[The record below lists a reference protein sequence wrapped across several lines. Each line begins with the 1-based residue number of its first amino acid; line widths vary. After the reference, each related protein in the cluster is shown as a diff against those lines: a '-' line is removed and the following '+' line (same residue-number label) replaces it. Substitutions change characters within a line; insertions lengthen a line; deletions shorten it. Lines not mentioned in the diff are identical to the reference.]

1 MMKKTARLLTVLLSV
16 LLWIACGEMVAAQQ
30 PAKVYR
36 VAYLSTASSNST
48 SSKAGFEEFQKTLR
62 DLGYIEGQNL
72 VIDPRWADGSAE
84 RIPGLAAE
92 LVALKPDVIVATTT
106 PGVTAVKTATSTI
119 PIVMM
124 IVSDPV
130 GAGFVTSLARPGGNI
145 TGVTDFG
152 ADLAAKSVE
161 LVHALVPSGT
171 RIAVLMSDNPVHPLQ
186 LKLIQDAA
194 STMRL
199 TVLPI
204 MGRSLGELEKAFVFA
219 EKENA
224 TTVIVLG
231 GPPHNALREKIA
243 ELAMKSKLATISP
256 QRPYVDVG
264 GLLSYGPKSLPQYR
278 LVAGFV
284 DQILKGRKP
293 GDLPVQQ
300 PLELELVINLKT
312 AKALGITIP
321 QSVLLRATEV
331 IQ

>member
-1 MMKKTARLLTVLLSV
+1 VLLSV
-16 LLWIACGEMVAAQQ
+16 LVWIACVDMAAAQQ

-72 VIDPRWADGSAE
+72 VLDPRWADGSAE

-152 ADLAAKSVE
+152 VDLAAKSVE

-194 STMRL
+194 TNLRL

-204 MGRSLGELEKAFVFA
+204 MGRSLGELEKAFRR
-219 EKENA
+219 
-224 TTVIVLG
+224 
-231 GPPHNALREKIA
+231 NALREKIA

-293 GDLPVQQ
+293 GELPVQQ
-300 PLELELVINLKT
+300 PVELELVINLKT
-312 AKALGITIP
+312 ARALGITIP
-321 QSVLLRATEV
+321 QSVKLRADE
-331 IQ
+331 IIE